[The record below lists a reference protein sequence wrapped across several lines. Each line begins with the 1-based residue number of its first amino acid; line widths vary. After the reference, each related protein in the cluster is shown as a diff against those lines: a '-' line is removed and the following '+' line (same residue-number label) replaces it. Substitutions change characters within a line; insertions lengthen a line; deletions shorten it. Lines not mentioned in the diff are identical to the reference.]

1 MKTPIITLAT
11 LLMVACGVKQTINST
26 NIATPHSKS
35 DEAHLAADK
44 HPAPMPDYFEYDF
57 DNDDTIDK
65 AEKEESVIGDFN
77 GDGKSEYA
85 ALYHYSKPIPE
96 FKSHQFIDDYYHF
109 CKIHFSDDTLTRIQ
123 LVYVGC
129 NLVNEG
135 DLNGDGSDELGFFNV
150 VGNTRWGNYSVLT
163 FVDGEWHELVC
174 IRHNASW
181 NPAPYQDLV
190 RKDPHNDDYIII
202 KKIRLDDGKI
212 MDNRILLANLTD
224 AAEQTCNQTYPTK
237 EIDDRL
243 TSLLA
248 WERDTPW
255 KEYELKNKL
264 QMELESEV
272 VYYLHNP
279 ITFTDSMPLL
289 EKEIDVI
296 TVPSGKAKIYNYWID
311 GGGTMNCDRNFI
323 QYLDAEGYVHCTPYL
338 NDLRYPRG
346 ICDVW
351 EFELDGTLYY
361 AIKTYHRGA
370 SGIWDYYLEVIT
382 IDNGSMQ
389 VCKQFFDEINGH
401 IWDSEEYYIY
411 DNRGDIVDQAEREC
425 WYIRVCGT
433 QNCNTNVDFDFD
445 PKTLTVKVKDDADW
459 TESRTGAIEEREWRL
474 DTSRMGLKFDF
485 TVTDAE
491 GFDGWSDISL
501 SLTNGDKE
509 CFNGEVG
516 RVQYFEYAEEDFFP
530 RCENGAITA
539 PDEVLFFA
547 DIDFDGRNELIT
559 GSMPF
564 AGTQRDLPRFCSIY
578 KLMNGKYIDAT
589 DEFTSRCE
597 AFNMIE
603 PYNFIVD
610 YRDKLIVHYND
621 GGYMS
626 GGWEVYKYHNGRY
639 TYDRYVHFERDS
651 QHNVVDITVSYN
663 DGRPTRNIEPASY
676 IFDEHKWRYE

>member
-1 MKTPIITLAT
+1 MKTPIITLTT

-57 DNDDTIDK
+57 DNDGTIDK

-150 VGNTRWGNYSVLT
+150 VGNTRWGYYSVLT

-174 IRHNASW
+174 ISHNASW

-190 RKDPHNDDYIII
+190 RKDSYNYGHVIVKD
-202 KKIRLDDGKI
+202 IRLDDGKI
-212 MDNRILLANLTD
+212 FDKSVKIDDALLPNVSYDVEQPTVEEIDKELSNMLRGVEGNRGHVCYDDMTAFIKRLEYYLLNP
-224 AAEQTCNQTYPTK
+224 QTYENDMPQLK
-237 EIDDRL
+237 ELMNIFVDP
-243 TSLLA
+243 
-248 WERDTPW
+248 DTGY
-255 KEYELKNKL
+255 KFYRSYFHE
-264 QMELESEV
+264 
-272 VYYLHNP
+272 
-279 ITFTDSMPLL
+279 
-289 EKEIDVI
+289 
-296 TVPSGKAKIYNYWID
+296 
-311 GGGTMNCDRNFI
+311 GGTMGYTSKNYI
-323 QYLDAEGYVHCTPYL
+323 QYRNRDGKVSFVPFM
-338 NDLRYPRG
+338 NDLRYPTSFGFNGFRYNG
-346 ICDVW
+346 
-351 EFELDGTLYY
+351 ET
-361 AIKTYHRGA
+361 
-370 SGIWDYYLEVIT
+370 YYLVERYSRGMSCSWYYYVAVISIKDGVIT
-382 IDNGSMQ
+382 FHPE
-389 VCKQFFDEINGH
+389 FFPQELNFEPGI
-401 IWDSEEYYIY
+401 EEYFVY
-411 DNRGDIVDQAEREC
+411 DESGNIVDDAERPSYFIC
-425 WYIRVCGT
+425 VCGT
-433 QNCNTNVDFDFD
+433 ETGNQNVGFDFD
-445 PKTLTVKVKDDADW
+445 PETLTVKVKDDADW
-459 TESRTGAIEEREWRL
+459 TESRTGAIEEREWKL
-474 DTSRMGLKFDF
+474 DTSRIGLKFDF
-485 TVTDAE
+485 TVADAE

-501 SLTNGDKE
+501 SLTHGDKE
-509 CFNGEVG
+509 CFNGDVG
-516 RVQYFEYAEEDFFP
+516 RVQYFDYAEEDFFP
-530 RCENGAITA
+530 KRKNGAITA
-539 PDEVLFFA
+539 PNEILFFA
-547 DIDFDGRNELIT
+547 DIDFDGDNELIT
-559 GSMPF
+559 GSSPF

-578 KLMNGKYIDAT
+578 KLKNGKYVDVT

-603 PYNFIVD
+603 PYYFIVD